1 MTGYSEYGYGEREY
15 TDISYTATWTN
26 AYSFTYVAGTT
37 VVVLPALTGSIPI
50 GTTVRIY
57 AGESIS
63 TLAEII
69 DGAET
74 GVVYTSTT
82 SGATN
87 LYVRL
92 VFFTSSR
99 AISPLI
105 SELLL
110 TVSQSTSLYTLA
122 TQILAD
128 GLEPANATWN
138 IDTELQKY
146 LIPYSWM
153 KTKSHR
159 AALGEVAE
167 AAGGVAYQDRYGVV
181 QVEAG
186 NYLQRETGS
195 PSLATI
201 AQDRILDMTSPV
213 STVKNRIQVQTWPYA
228 PDSSQT
234 IWELSSAKPINNSEV
249 LSFDITWRDIDA
261 AIDCSASVTSSP
273 VGATVTEETY
283 YSYGAHIEV
292 TGSANG
298 QSITAL
304 TITGKPLIVVGGEI
318 VTETDGESIRRNGD
332 KTLAIMDNKLIQ
344 SDALAEEIAEAIIA
358 TTANEFRDVSI
369 DWRGDPSIELG
380 DKVTV
385 DGIPGVVVTQEFNF
399 NGALKAKAQIR
410 RV

>member
-1 MTGYSEYGYGEREY
+1 MTVYGEYLYGEREY
-15 TDISYTATWTN
+15 TDTSYSASWSN
-26 AYSFTYVAGTT
+26 AYTFTYVAGTT
-37 VVVLPALTGSIPI
+37 VVVLPVLAAVIPVGSS
-50 GTTVRIY
+50 VRIY
-57 AGESIS
+57 AGESIDS
-63 TLAEII
+63 MVEIY
-69 DGAET
+69 DGIEN
-74 GVVYTSTT
+74 GVVFTSTV

-87 LYVRL
+87 LYIRL
-92 VFFTSSR
+92 DLFTSSR
-99 AISPLI
+99 AVNPII
-105 SELLL
+105 SELYF

-128 GLEPANATWN
+128 GLEPANAEWN

-153 KTKSHR
+153 KPQSHR
-159 AALGEVAE
+159 MAIGEVAE

-181 QVEAG
+181 RVEAG

-201 AQDRILDMTSPV
+201 AQDRIIDMESPV
-213 STVKNRIQVQTWPYA
+213 SSVKNRIQIQTWPYT

-234 IWELSSAKPINNSEV
+234 IWELHGEKTINNGQV
-249 LSFDITWRDIDA
+249 LSFDITWRDIEA
-261 AIDCSASVTSSP
+261 AIDCSSAITATPS
-273 VGATVTEETY
+273 GATITSETY

-292 TGSANG
+292 TGSADG
-298 QSITAL
+298 QVINEI
-304 TITGKPLIVVGGEI
+304 TITGKPLIAIGGEI
-318 VTETDGESIRRNGD
+318 VTETDGDSIRRNGD

-358 TTANEFRDVSI
+358 TTANEFRDVVI
-369 DWRGDPSIELG
+369 DWRGDPTLELG

-385 DGIPGVVVTQEFNF
+385 DGIPGVIVTQEFNF

-410 RV
+410 KV